1 MTGSVTRISR
11 QIAAPR
17 AEVYRALLDPEAVA
31 EWKVPTGMRSE
42 VHELDAREGG
52 SLRVSLTYED
62 TDRAGKTTAHTD
74 TYRGRF
80 VKLVP
85 DEQVVEELEFESSQE
100 ALQGTM
106 RITITLSDAGGGTE
120 LVAVHEGVPAGVAP
134 ADNEAGW
141 SISLAK
147 LAAMLERPG
156 D

>member
-141 SISLAK
+141 SISLRK
-147 LAAMLERPG
+147 LAAMLEPPG
-156 D
+156 